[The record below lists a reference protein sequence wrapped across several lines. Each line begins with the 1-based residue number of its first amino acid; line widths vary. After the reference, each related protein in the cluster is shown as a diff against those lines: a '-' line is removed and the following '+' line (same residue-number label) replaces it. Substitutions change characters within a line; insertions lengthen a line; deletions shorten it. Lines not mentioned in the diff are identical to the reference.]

1 MEQGK
6 LIIISAPS
14 GSGKSTI
21 IGRIMQDESLR
32 LAFSVSATTRPRR
45 GQEVHG
51 VDYYYKTIEEFQQM
65 IENDE
70 LVEYQEVYE
79 GRYYGTPKSEVERI
93 TGMGKNV
100 VLDLDVSRE
109 CMATAPSASS
119 SSHPVSRC
127 CVSGSSTAAPTA
139 WRISRP
145 AWTRLNLKSASARN
159 LTTPLST
166 MTLTPPLPRFTTSS
180 LISSPNSYIF
190 IKRINDG
197 SSVLPGFTEDRYFLS
212 ATSARIFIAPL
223 VING

>member
-51 VDYYYKTIEEFQQM
+51 VDYYYLTPEEFRQM

-93 TGMGKNV
+93 TSMGMNV
-100 VLDLDVSRE
+100 VLDLDVLGGVNVKQMYGER
-109 CMATAPSASS
+109 A
-119 SSHPVSRC
+119 
-127 CVSGSSTAAPTA
+127 
-139 WRISRP
+139 
-145 AWTRLNLKSASARN
+145 
-159 LTTPLST
+159 LS
-166 MTLTPPLPRFTTSS
+166 
-180 LISSPNSYIF
+180 IF
-190 IKRINDG
+190 IQPPSVEVLRQRLINRGTDSMEDIENRVNKAEFEISIGPQFDHTVINDDLDTA
-197 SSVLPGFTEDRYFLS
+197 VAQVHDL
-212 ATSARIFIAPL
+212 IAEFVSQDTPR
-223 VING
+223 

>member
-21 IGRIMQDESLR
+21 IGRVMQDESLG

-51 VDYYYKTIEEFQQM
+51 VDYYYLSPEEFKRM

-93 TGMGKNV
+93 TGMGRNV
-100 VLDLDVSRE
+100 VLDLDVLGGVNVKKMYGDR
-109 CMATAPSASS
+109 A
-119 SSHPVSRC
+119 
-127 CVSGSSTAAPTA
+127 
-139 WRISRP
+139 
-145 AWTRLNLKSASARN
+145 
-159 LTTPLST
+159 LS
-166 MTLTPPLPRFTTSS
+166 
-180 LISSPNSYIF
+180 IF
-190 IKRINDG
+190 IQPPSVEVLRQRLINRGTDSMEDINNRVNKAEFEISIGPQFDHTVINDDLDTA
-197 SSVLPGFTEDRYFLS
+197 VNQVHNL
-212 ATSARIFIAPL
+212 IADFVNPSM
-223 VING
+223 NRNQ